1 MTNSSMDRPREMT
14 PPKAARWLLEWLLP
28 EKIREFVMG
37 DLEEDFRRL
46 VHSNSGLRFARKWY
60 WRQVAEWLFQK
71 RVQPTTNPEQKHN
84 GDGMAACL
92 WSDARYGVRVLL
104 KRPVFLI
111 VALLTLALGIGAT
124 TAIFSAV
131 NAVLLQPLPFRDSD
145 RIVTV
150 WENNLKDGI
159 ERDDVSPA
167 NFLDWQERQQAFESM
182 ATVNP
187 WSLTYTGGTEPET
200 WLSAL
205 VSRGFFEILGVKPLF
220 GRIFLPEEY
229 QEGHNNVVVLS
240 YGFWQRRFGGDHSII
255 GSKLSLDGKPT
266 LVVGVMPPEFQ
277 LHFHRPEKEVFQPQV
292 VEEQWKFLR
301 KATFLAVLGRLKP
314 EVTLDQAQSNMESI
328 SFLLAREHPQ
338 TKSGVKANIVP
349 LREHLVG
356 KVRLG
361 LFVLLATVGL
371 LLLIGSAN
379 LANLQLARCG
389 ERQREI
395 AIRLAIGASRHKII
409 RQLMLENL
417 ILALSGCIAGLL
429 VARWA
434 IRLIILVGP
443 DIPRMDS
450 MRLDPMTTGFA
461 LVLSFLSVLLFGFL
475 PALYVSRFDLQH
487 SLKEGAVNFLASG
500 RSGKRLRDGIVIS
513 QIAIAIVMLIGAGLF
528 SRSLINLLNVNPGFV
543 RKQVV
548 VLQMFLY
555 DLYEKPEHQWNFT
568 NQAISQMKRIRGVDQ
583 VGVTTAL
590 PFFDSSSTSSVPVA
604 ITGQPVR
611 AGEERTAF
619 RTIATEDYFRVM
631 RIPLQRG
638 RLFSRADH
646 ENGPF
651 TTVINEAMARSLNL
665 GDHAIG
671 SKIQVPSRSTVIEME
686 IIGVVGSLRHEGLD
700 QQQRPEFYVPY
711 GKFPSGGV
719 IFVVRTS
726 TDPGALIPSL
736 KQAIWEVNRSLPFYR
751 TTTLEQLVDDSL
763 TERRFQVSLLGSFA
777 ALALFLSAMGVYGLI
792 SFITAQ
798 RTNEIGLRMALG
810 AQRPDILKMITTQG
824 IRLALTGVISG
835 MVAAF
840 FLTRYLKTLLF
851 EIRPLDP
858 ITYFAVA
865 SILMTVAALACLL
878 PARRATRIDPLIALR
893 TE

>member
-1 MTNSSMDRPREMT
+1 MTDSSMDRPREMN

-37 DLEEDFRRL
+37 DLEEEFQRL

-60 WRQVAEWLFQK
+60 WRQVAEWVFQTK
-71 RVQPTTNPEQKHN
+71 RQSTNKPEQKLE
-84 GDGMAACL
+84 GDGAGAFL
-92 WSDARYGVRVLL
+92 WSDTKYGVRALL
-104 KRPVFLI
+104 KRPVFLV

-131 NAVLLQPLPFRDSD
+131 NAVILKPLPFPDSD

-167 NFLDWQERQQAFESM
+167 NFLDWQERQQVFDTM
-182 ATVNP
+182 ATFNP
-187 WSLTYTGGTEPET
+187 WSLAYTGGTEPET

-205 VSRGFFEILGVKPLF
+205 VSRDFFEILGVKPAY
-220 GRIFLPEEY
+220 GRTFLPQEY
-229 QEGHNNVVVLS
+229 QVGHNNVVVLS
-240 YGFWQRRFGGDHSII
+240 YRFWQRRFGGDRSII
-255 GSKLSLDGKPT
+255 GATLSLDGKPT
-266 LVVGVMPPEFQ
+266 LVVGVMPPEFR
-277 LHFHRPEKEVFQPQV
+277 LHFQKPNNEVFQPQV
-292 VEEQWKFLR
+292 MEEDWKFQR
-301 KATFLAVLGRLKP
+301 KATYLAVIGRLKP
-314 EVTLDQAQSNMESI
+314 EVTLDQAQSAMETI
-328 SFLLAREHPQ
+328 SFQLATEHPQ
-338 TKSGVKANIVP
+338 TNSGVKANIVA

-361 LFVLLATVGL
+361 LFVLLATVGFV
-371 LLLIGSAN
+371 LLIGSAN
-379 LANLQLARCG
+379 LANLQLARCS

-395 AIRLAIGASRHKII
+395 AIRLAMGASRWRIV

-417 ILALSGCIAGLL
+417 ILALCGCVAGLL
-429 VARWA
+429 VAKWA
-434 IRLIILVGP
+434 IRMIVLVGP
-443 DIPRMDS
+443 DIPRMDL
-450 MRLDPMTTGFA
+450 MRLDPMMSGFA
-461 LVLSFLSVLLFGFL
+461 LILSFLSVLLFGFL

-487 SLKEGAVNFLASG
+487 SLKEGAANFLASG
-500 RSGKRLRDGIVIS
+500 RSGKRLRDGLVIS

-548 VLQMFLY
+548 ALQIFLY
-555 DLYEKPEHQWNFT
+555 DRYEKPEQQLNFT
-568 NQAISQMKRIRGVDQ
+568 TQAISRLKRVKGVAQ

-604 ITGQPVR
+604 IVGQPVTS
-611 AGEERTAF
+611 GEERTVF
-619 RTIATEDYFRVM
+619 RTITTEDYFRVM

-638 RLFSRADH
+638 RLFNKTDH

-651 TTVINEAMARSLNL
+651 TTVINEAMARRLNL
-665 GDHAIG
+665 GENAVG
-671 SKIQVPSRSTVIEME
+671 NKIQVQSRSKVIEME

-700 QQQRPEFYVPY
+700 HQQRPEFYVPY
-711 GKFPSGGV
+711 GKSPSGAV

-726 TDPGALIPSL
+726 TDPGALTPSL
-736 KQAIWEVNRSLPFYR
+736 KKAIWEVDRSLPFYR
-751 TTTLEQLVDDSL
+751 ITTLEQLVEDSL
-763 TERRFQVSLLGSFA
+763 TERRFHVTLLGSFA
-777 ALALFLSAMGVYGLI
+777 VLALCLCAIGIYGLI

-810 AQRPDILKMITTQG
+810 AQRPDILKMITTHG
-824 IRLALTGVISG
+824 IRLALTGIITGIVG
-835 MVAAF
+835 AF
-840 FLTRYLKTLLF
+840 FLARYLETLLF

-865 SILMTVAALACLL
+865 AILMTVAILACLL
-878 PARRATRIDPLIALR
+878 PARRATRIDPIIALR
-893 TE
+893 CE